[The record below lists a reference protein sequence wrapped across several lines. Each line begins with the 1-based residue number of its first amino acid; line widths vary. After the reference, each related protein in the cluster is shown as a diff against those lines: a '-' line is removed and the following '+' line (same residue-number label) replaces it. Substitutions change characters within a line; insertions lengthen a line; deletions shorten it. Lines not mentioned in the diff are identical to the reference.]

1 MLKRLRRNR
10 LARLA
15 RKHKALCRKR
25 RIFFCVECKSKLDQQ
40 SDHILSQHYYPKL
53 RYKLWNLCIRCEDC
67 NQRKSDKFYWEL
79 RSFRVMARASIQSSL
94 IPSALALFLLIA
106 LHYLAV
112 YAYFPIDVLSFLSA
126 FLPPEILCL

>member
-1 MLKRLRRNR
+1 MFKRLRRNR

-53 RYKLWNLCIRCEDC
+53 RYKLWNLCIRCEEC

-79 RSFRVMARASIQSSL
+79 RSFRVMARASITG
-94 IPSALALFLLIA
+94 ALFPSLLA
-106 LHYLAV
+106 FALLCLLHYLAV
-112 YAYFPIDVLSFLSA
+112 YDLLSIDVLTFLAA
-126 FLPPEILCL
+126 FLPPEILYL